1 MIKECCNI
9 NNIVREFYNSLL
21 AYTLTKIE
29 NKEIAEDI
37 VQEVM
42 YRFSIA
48 YNKNEEIHHVRGWLY
63 QVTRHLIS
71 DYYRKNFQKHEIREE
86 STESDF
92 ENNEDFIL
100 IDGLIEQMIKQLP
113 EKYSTPLL
121 LSDIENIPQKEIAR
135 RLNLGESG
143 AKMRVQRARKMLY
156 EKMIECCDI
165 TYDKNGNFIHCDIK
179 DTCNPLLKAEKELLS
194 KYKD

>member
-9 NNIVREFYNSLL
+9 NSIVREFYNSLF
-21 AYTLTKIE
+21 AYTLTKVG

-42 YRFSIA
+42 YRFSLA
-48 YNKNEEIHHVRGWLY
+48 HNKNEEIHHVRGWLY

-71 DYYRKNFQKHEIREE
+71 DYYRNIFQKHEIREE
-86 STESDF
+86 SAGSDF
-92 ENNEDFIL
+92 EDNEDFIV

-135 RLNLGESG
+135 MLNLGESG

-165 TYDKNGNFIHCDIK
+165 SYDKNGTFIYCDIK
-179 DTCNPLLKAEKELLS
+179 DTCNRLLKVEKELIH
-194 KYKD
+194 KYNN

>member
-9 NNIVREFYNSLL
+9 KSIVKEFYNSLL
-21 AYTLTKIE
+21 AYTLTKVE
-29 NKEIAEDI
+29 DKEVAEDI

-48 YNKNEEIHHVRGWLY
+48 YNKNENIQHIRGWLY
-63 QVTRHLIS
+63 QTTRHLIS
-71 DYYRKNFQKHEIREE
+71 DYYRKDSPKHEVWEE
-86 STESDF
+86 STGNDY
-92 ENNEDFIL
+92 EDSEEL
-100 IDGLIEQMIKQLP
+100 TVIDGLIEQMIKQLP

-121 LSDIENIPQKEIAR
+121 LSDIENIPQKEIAKT
-135 RLNLGESG
+135 LNLGESG
-143 AKMRVQRARKMLY
+143 AKMRVQRARKMLH
-156 EKMIECCDI
+156 EKVVECCDI

-179 DTCNPLLKAEKELLS
+179 DTCEPLLKVEKELQS